1 MTGMAS
7 SVRVKNISKSQTL
20 GFGPNVATIA
30 PGATAVIDLDTGANN
45 SGDGGVV
52 RRAFE
57 QYIANGQL
65 VVVAET

>member
-1 MTGMAS
+1 
-7 SVRVKNISKSQTL
+7 VL
-20 GFGPNVATIA
+20 
-30 PGATAVIDLDTGANN
+30 DLDTGANN
-45 SGDGGVV
+45 PGDGGLV